1 MSFTDIPL
9 CLSLNS
15 NYGCFQLAASGRAGY
30 SENDLRKINKENSY
44 A

>member
-15 NYGCFQLAASGRAGY
+15 NYGRFRLATLSPAGY
-30 SENDLRKINKENSY
+30 SENDLRNFNKRE
-44 A
+44 

>member
-15 NYGCFQLAASGRAGY
+15 NYGRFRLATLQRASY
-30 SENDLRKINKENSY
+30 SENDLRNLIKENSY

>member
-15 NYGCFQLAASGRAGY
+15 NYGRFRLATLLRASY
-30 SENDLRKINKENSY
+30 SENDLRKINKRE
-44 A
+44 